1 MRNPQSGQK
10 KKRKTSEKRK
20 KTVKEMKDEIERKS
34 LIPITSFFKNV
45 NDQTATKDEDGE
57 RKNVTGFLV

>member
-1 MRNPQSGQK
+1 M
-10 KKRKTSEKRK
+10 
-20 KTVKEMKDEIERKS
+20 KEMKDEIERKS

-57 RKNVTGFLV
+57 SNDQQKCKT